1 MSKIFTKQMLIL
13 GVVTF
18 LYMFSISMTNPVIA
32 GLCALLGGSG
42 LAMGVVGGLSSF
54 VSLFCRPFLG
64 SLIDRNDRRK
74 LGLIG
79 LAFMWFGGMICGL
92 SPNVWLLLVGRLAVG
107 VGLAISSSTFST
119 WVATSLPPDQIGQG
133 MGLYGVIQALS
144 MAIAPALGLWV
155 ADLVSSRLTCLI
167 SAAMN
172 MISILMVLPLTD
184 EHYIKAAER
193 NRTNSFEGKQIF
205 IPRLLPVALLMFLF
219 CVPYNGTM
227 AFLETSI
234 IDRGLDFSAGPYFT
248 IFAIAL
254 LVTRLTLSR
263 FLDAYPYRL
272 FVWMCIPFGVLSML
286 CLQWMHGIGMMIV
299 SAIFLTF
306 SYGIIQPVSQAAG
319 IRSASEEQHGIA
331 NCTYYIGM
339 DLGMAFGPMIAGGVY
354 QSLGNSALFYVM
366 AAFPLLAI
374 PVSLC
379 CHTSLRNL

>member
-234 IDRGLDFSAGPYFT
+234 IDRGLDFSAGPCYSL
-248 IFAIAL
+248 AGNP
-254 LVTRLTLSR
+254 
-263 FLDAYPYRL
+263 AYPQSISR
-272 FVWMCIPFGVLSML
+272 CIPVPPF
-286 CLQWMHGIGMMIV
+286 CLDVYTVWRFINAV
-299 SAIFLTF
+299 SPVDAWDWNDDRFCYFFDIFLWHYSTSQPGGGDSVCF
-306 SYGIIQPVSQAAG
+306 GGTAWHRKLYILHRYGSWNGVWPDDCGGSISITG
-319 IRSASEEQHGIA
+319 EQ
-331 NCTYYIGM
+331 C
-339 DLGMAFGPMIAGGVY
+339 AFLCDGSLSSTCNTGFPM
-354 QSLGNSALFYVM
+354 LPYV
-366 AAFPLLAI
+366 A
-374 PVSLC
+374 
-379 CHTSLRNL
+379 